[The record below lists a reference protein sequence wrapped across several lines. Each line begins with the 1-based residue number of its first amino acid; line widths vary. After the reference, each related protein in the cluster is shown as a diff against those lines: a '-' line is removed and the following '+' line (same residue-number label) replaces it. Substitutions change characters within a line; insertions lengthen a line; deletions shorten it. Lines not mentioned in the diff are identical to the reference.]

1 MISSATNM
9 WLPYQINATSS
20 MPPNE
25 SYSPLASEHSSSS
38 SSPVSSASS
47 DKQPLSISGFMP
59 TYHDDENAYP
69 TNQHLNNNTN
79 TSTNDNDVTNS
90 SDSIQSSI
98 SATSTPTYRS
108 PQSVQ
113 SYAPQMYQHTIN
125 NSTANFM
132 PYNQYSQYT
141 QNSYFNSQSEFSSY
155 YTGAKVDQFSSSDIK
170 QEVDY
175 PGHSASV
182 RSHENAVPLSNM
194 INNMVGINQGNSYA
208 HAAATAYYN
217 GMNLNSTYYQPNYF
231 NQANT
236 NHTRNNSTGYSSNFQ
251 QTVEEQHS
259 SFVKPTAVKHE
270 HQHQVMPSYDLGNPA
285 AHSSANIS
293 SMPHSVQSP
302 SIQSMYPNM
311 PKNQTTNPNI
321 KVKLQDMSLWKQFS
335 QIGTEMIITKC
346 GRRMFPSL
354 RVSVSGLDNASK
366 YVMVVDIVPVDDNR
380 YKYHNCEWIVS
391 GKAEAHFVG
400 RGYLHPDSPL
410 TGSQWSKQ
418 IISFHKLKLTNN
430 PFDRSG
436 HIILNSMHRYVPRV
450 HIIEEGKSI
459 NTFVMNEC
467 VFTAVTAYQNE
478 LITKLKIEYN
488 PFAKGFRDGQN
499 RQGFRGNT
507 KRGSDDEVELK
518 DDRYNAAMTRMNS
531 GVGLDS
537 HSNLNNLR

>member
-1 MISSATNM
+1 
-9 WLPYQINATSS
+9 

-25 SYSPLASEHSSSS
+25 RYSPLASEHSSSS
-38 SSPVSSASS
+38 SSPVSNASS
-47 DKQPLSISGFMP
+47 DKQPLSISSYLPNF
-59 TYHDDENAYP
+59 HDEENSYAI
-69 TNQHLNNNTN
+69 NQNLNNNNTN
-79 TSTNDNDVTNS
+79 TSTTDNDVTNS

-108 PQSVQ
+108 PQSAQ
-113 SYAPQMYQHTIN
+113 SYAPQTYQPTGN
-125 NSTANFM
+125 NLTSNFM
-132 PYNQYSQYT
+132 PYNQYSQYS
-141 QNSYFNSQSEFSSY
+141 QNNYFNSQPEFSNY
-155 YTGAKVDQFSSSDIK
+155 YNSAKVDQFGSSDPN
-170 QEVDY
+170 QETDY
-175 PGHSASV
+175 LSHSIPV
-182 RSHENAVPLSNM
+182 RSHENVAPFSKM
-194 INNMVGINQGNSYA
+194 INNMASINHGPNYA

-217 GMNLNSTYYQPNYF
+217 GMNLNNTYQHQQQYY
-231 NQANT
+231 NQT
-236 NHTRNNSTGYSSNFQ
+236 NVNHHRNNLSGYSSNFQ
-251 QTVEEQHS
+251 QVSEEQFPS
-259 SFVKPTAVKHE
+259 SFVKQSVVKQE
-270 HQHQVMPSYDLGNPA
+270 PQNQVITNYDSGNQVV
-285 AHSSANIS
+285 HSSVSSNNI
-293 SMPHSVQSP
+293 PQSGQ
-302 SIQSMYPNM
+302 SQNIQSIYPNM

-354 RVSVSGLDNASK
+354 RVSVSGLDSASK

-467 VFTAVTAYQNE
+467 VFTAVTAYQND
-478 LITKLKIEYN
+478 LITKLKIEFN

-507 KRGSDDEVELK
+507 KRGSDDEVDLK
-518 DDRYNAAMTRMNS
+518 DDRYNVALTRMNS
-531 GVGLDS
+531 GIDLES
-537 HSNLNNLR
+537 QSLLNNLR